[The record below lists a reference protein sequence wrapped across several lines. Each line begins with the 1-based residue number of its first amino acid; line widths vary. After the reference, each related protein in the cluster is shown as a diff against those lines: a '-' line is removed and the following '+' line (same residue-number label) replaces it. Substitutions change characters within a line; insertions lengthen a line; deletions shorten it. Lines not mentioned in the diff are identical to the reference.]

1 MHKQGVE
8 AEVSRKAIAIST
20 VIIVISLLTLVM
32 LSTETYMN
40 LQTIN
45 PAAAIAAAVVVVI
58 GLVWFKKTVK

>member
-8 AEVSRKAIAIST
+8 AEVSRKAIAVST

>member
-8 AEVSRKAIAIST
+8 AEVSRKAIAVST

-45 PAAAIAAAVVVVI
+45 PAAAIAAVVVVVI